1 LHSYAVHE
9 KIFGMKTLNL
19 SQVQAF
25 LDVVELGS
33 FSAAAD
39 RIGLS
44 QPAIS
49 LQVREL
55 ERHLRVK
62 LVERA
67 GKRVQPTPA
76 GSSFVEYAQRFR
88 DLNLAAAE
96 EMTRYADGTMGRVR
110 IGTGATACIYLL
122 PPILKQLRQR
132 YPSLEIIVST
142 GNTDEFVKAVEANT
156 MDIALVTLPV
166 SSRSLEIIPVLDDKF
181 VAIGSVSR
189 TMPEVVGNE
198 FLSLQPLI
206 LFEPGG
212 STRFVSD
219 AWLRRQ
225 GKDAPKP
232 VMALGSVE
240 AIKEMVRADLGCA
253 IVPGMAVGDRRGA
266 ANLSVRPLTPHL
278 HRTLAIIIRKDKRLY
293 PGLRETLA
301 ALKAIRLKA

>member
-1 LHSYAVHE
+1 MHSYAVHE
-9 KIFGMKTLNL
+9 KIFEMKPLSL
-19 SQVQAF
+19 SQIQAF

-55 ERHLRVK
+55 ERHLAVK
-62 LVERA
+62 LVERV
-67 GKRVQPTPA
+67 GKRIQPTPA
-76 GSSFVEYAQRFR
+76 GLSFVEYAQRFR

-96 EMTRYADGTMGRVR
+96 EMTRYADGILGRVR

-122 PPILKQLRQR
+122 PPILKQLRR
-132 YPSLEIIVST
+132 RFPSLEIIVST

-156 MDIALVTLPV
+156 IDIALVTLPV
-166 SSRSLEIIPVLDDKF
+166 SSRSLEIIPILDDEF
-181 VAIGSVSR
+181 VAIGSSSR

-198 FLSLQPLI
+198 FLALQPLI

-219 AWLRRQ
+219 AWLRSQ

-253 IVPGMAVGDRRGA
+253 IVPGMAVEDRRGST
-266 ANLSVRPLTPHL
+266 NLGVRPLMPPL

-293 PGLRETLA
+293 PGLRETLT
-301 ALKAIRLKA
+301 ALKAIKPTA